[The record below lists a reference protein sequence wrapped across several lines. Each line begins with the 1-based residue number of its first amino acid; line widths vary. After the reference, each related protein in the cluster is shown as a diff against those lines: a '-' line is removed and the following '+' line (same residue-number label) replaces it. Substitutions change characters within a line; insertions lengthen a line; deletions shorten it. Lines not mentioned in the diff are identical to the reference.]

1 MRKLLAS
8 RLTCY
13 TQEIFF
19 FFYYMESNRWM
30 DHLCT
35 KKPSNENDHVFSAYF
50 LCFCLTH
57 PLYMTC
63 SPTPCPL
70 NAVFKSLSSPFNPPC
85 SFKQPWLFYLHF
97 YSLFRVFCLL
107 SIYLLFHPIACPCSL
122 IGTTPLFINRINL
135 SLLLFFILP
144 FSILS
149 LYLHFFFTPLL
160 LLHSLSSSSSTFL
173 SVPPLIQPFDFPP
186 TSIGKL
192 MYIACVVSSGDMP
205 IRITWRKDGQEIVPS
220 SGITID
226 TKEFMSSLQISKVS
240 LKHNGNYTCIASND
254 AATVSTE
261 RQLTVTGKKV
271 KVKKYLKVVEQEHG
285 NGLL

>member
-1 MRKLLAS
+1 M
-8 RLTCY
+8 
-13 TQEIFF
+13 
-19 FFYYMESNRWM
+19 
-30 DHLCT
+30 
-35 KKPSNENDHVFSAYF
+35 
-50 LCFCLTH
+50 CLS
-57 PLYMTC
+57 PLYLFSLHITD

-70 NAVFKSLSSPFNPPC
+70 DAPETSNLCVSRYSLCAFTSDFPSILYPSLIHICLISLSSPLTHPAHLNNPFNC
-85 SFKQPWLFYLHF
+85 FHSSFFFLYFHYLFAL
-97 YSLFRVFCLL
+97 LCLL
-107 SIYLLFHPIACPCSL
+107 SIYPLFPPVACPCFFSL
-122 IGTTPLFINRINL
+122 PRSPFCFLDLICLLYLFCSPLSHFTVFPSNTL
-135 SLLLFFILP
+135 SLLLFYSLSFPLSPPFTSFAHPFILP
-144 FSILS
+144 
-149 LYLHFFFTPLL
+149 
-160 LLHSLSSSSSTFL
+160 SSTSR

-261 RQLTVTGKKV
+261 RQLTVTG
-271 KVKKYLKVVEQEHG
+271 EDGGDERAMQ
-285 NGLL
+285 